1 MGCGRNHVAGVST
14 NNHGCV
20 CDVVRAILDIQT
32 QAVQEECRTC
42 MTNCFLE
49 PLGGIVS
56 PATRNADTR
65 VFMLL
70 TKTGAP
76 FVSFFKENQCVVNGS
91 SNTTNASQ
99 KMSCASVFYRVEDI
113 FDDCCA
119 TLRILKP
126 LHYEGGPPVNLVCS
140 GSTIEF
146 NKICE
151 VCAWE
156 ATDSCI
162 TVDLRCF
169 CAVQCIADVDLGL
182 CD

>member
-1 MGCGRNHVAGVST
+1 MGCGRDHVAGVST
-14 NNHGCV
+14 NNGCV
-20 CDVVRAILDIQT
+20 CDVVRAIFDIQT
-32 QAVQEECRTC
+32 QAVQDECRPC

-56 PATRNADTR
+56 PVTRNADTR
-65 VFMLL
+65 VFMLI
-70 TKTGAP
+70 TKTGVP
-76 FVSFFKENQCVVNGS
+76 FMSFFNNGNCTVTINS
-91 SNTTNASQ
+91 TNNSNTKN
-99 KMSCASVFYRVEDI
+99 SCTSVFFRVEDI

-119 TLRILKP
+119 TLRVLRPLK
-126 LHYEGGPPVNLVCS
+126 HENGPTVDLVS
-140 GSTIEF
+140 HGTVDMH
-146 NKICE
+146 KLCE

-169 CAVQCIADVDLGL
+169 CAVQCIADVDLDL